1 MKDDIRNTGVVTS
14 LLGCKVF
21 ERKRRAKVNQIR
33 LLKRIAQTTLLF
45 VFLPYGMIGHA
56 QIERFIAGTHYQEI
70 ANPVNTND
78 ATKVEVIEAF
88 WYGCSHCFRFEPLIA
103 DWEENKPEYVD
114 FVRFPALWNGLM
126 KVHAQVYYA
135 AEALDSVHVL
145 HEHIFNAIN
154 VERNMLQNEDQISE
168 LFAQHGISRSDFDSA
183 FNSFSVRTKVNQAEK
198 RMSDYGIRSTPNMIV
213 NGKYLVATGEN
224 VRTQQEMLE
233 VVDFLVEKE
242 RAMIMG
248 SGD

>member
-1 MKDDIRNTGVVTS
+1 VTQ
-14 LLGCKVF
+14 K
-21 ERKRRAKVNQIR
+21 R
-33 LLKRIAQTTLLF
+33 LLKKIVQITLLIA
-45 VFLPYGMIGHA
+45 VLPNGMISHA
-56 QIERFIAGTHYQEI
+56 QIERFISGTHYQEI
-70 ANPVNTND
+70 DNPVNTND
-78 ATKVEVIEAF
+78 ASKVEVIEAF
-88 WYGCSHCFRFEPLIA
+88 WYGCSDCFSFEPLIA

-126 KVHAQVYYA
+126 KVHAQVFYA
-135 AEALDSVHVL
+135 AEALDSVDIL

-168 LFAQHGISRSDFDSA
+168 LFAQHGISQSDFDSA

-242 RAMIMG
+242 KATIMG

>member
-1 MKDDIRNTGVVTS
+1 MDKISLAKKILLTISLVTLVS
-14 LLGCKVF
+14 FGSASF
-21 ERKRRAKVNQIR
+21 
-33 LLKRIAQTTLLF
+33 
-45 VFLPYGMIGHA
+45 G
-56 QIERFIAGTHYQEI
+56 QIERFVAGTHYQEI

-78 ATKVEVIEAF
+78 SSKVEVIEAF

-103 DWEENKPEYVD
+103 DWEDNTPDYVD

-135 AEALDSVHVL
+135 AEALDSLDVL
-145 HEHIFNAIN
+145 HEQIFNAIN
-154 VERNMLQNEDQISE
+154 VERNMLQNEDQIGD
-168 LFAQHGISRSDFDSA
+168 LFEQHGVSQSDFESA

-198 RMSDYGIRSTPNMIV
+198 RMTDYGIRSTPNMIV

-224 VRTQQEMLE
+224 VRTQQEMLDI
-233 VVDFLVEKE
+233 VDFLVEKE
-242 RAMIMG
+242 RSAMSG